1 MSARIVSVLAVGAAL
16 LISSCSGE
24 SGGTAAPAATSS
36 AVPTSSSPTSS
47 SAAPPAPSTSAVPS
61 SSAAAEA
68 TGGDAV
74 ERYEAFM
81 HAAGREDLATVC
93 EIAGP
98 AAKKAEDE
106 GMGPCEKTMPMAF
119 QLISPA
125 QKKALQTATVDRS
138 KIKEGAKRVEIPA
151 RAVKASVKFTD
162 SDLGDA
168 VMEKRGGKWYVVD

>member
-1 MSARIVSVLAVGAAL
+1 MSARILPFLAVGAAL

-24 SGGTAAPAATSS
+24 SGGTASPAPSTAPA
-36 AVPTSSSPTSS
+36 SS
-47 SAAPPAPSTSAVPS
+47 SAASPSPSPSTSAAPS
-61 SSAAAEA
+61 SSAAAESES

-81 HAAGREDLATVC
+81 HAAGRQDLATVC

-168 VMEKRGGKWYVVD
+168 VMENRGGTWYVVD

>member
-1 MSARIVSVLAVGAAL
+1 MSARMLPFLAVGAAL

-24 SGGTAAPAATSS
+24 SGGTAAPAPSAPSS
-36 AVPTSSSPTSS
+36 APASS
-47 SAAPPAPSTSAVPS
+47 SAAQPSPSTSAAAPSS
-61 SSAAAEA
+61 SSAAES

-74 ERYEAFM
+74 DRYEAFM
-81 HAAGREDLATVC
+81 HAAGRQDLATVC

-98 AAKKAEDE
+98 AAKQAEDQ

-168 VMEKRGGKWYVVD
+168 VMENRGGKWYVVD

>member
-1 MSARIVSVLAVGAAL
+1 MSARMLPFLAVGAAL

-24 SGGTAAPAATSS
+24 SGGTGAPAPSAPSSAPASSSAAQPSPSTSTAPATSS
-36 AVPTSSSPTSS
+36 A
-47 SAAPPAPSTSAVPS
+47 
-61 SSAAAEA
+61 AES

-81 HAAGREDLATVC
+81 HAAGRQDLATVC

-98 AAKKAEDE
+98 AAKQAEDQ

-168 VMEKRGGKWYVVD
+168 VMENRGGKWYVVD

>member
-1 MSARIVSVLAVGAAL
+1 MGAAL

-24 SGGTAAPAATSS
+24 SGGTAAPAPSAPSSAPASSSAAQPSPSTSAAPATSS
-36 AVPTSSSPTSS
+36 A
-47 SAAPPAPSTSAVPS
+47 
-61 SSAAAEA
+61 AES

-74 ERYEAFM
+74 DRYEAFM
-81 HAAGREDLATVC
+81 HAAGRQDLATVC

-98 AAKKAEDE
+98 AAKQAEDQ

-168 VMEKRGGKWYVVD
+168 VMENRGGKWYVVD

>member
-1 MSARIVSVLAVGAAL
+1 MGAAL

-24 SGGTAAPAATSS
+24 SGGTAAPAPSAPSSAPAPSSAAQPSPSTSAAPATSS
-36 AVPTSSSPTSS
+36 A
-47 SAAPPAPSTSAVPS
+47 
-61 SSAAAEA
+61 AES

-74 ERYEAFM
+74 DRYEAFM
-81 HAAGREDLATVC
+81 HAAGRQDLATVC

-98 AAKKAEDE
+98 AAKQAEDQ

-168 VMEKRGGKWYVVD
+168 VMENRGGKWYVVD

>member
-1 MSARIVSVLAVGAAL
+1 MSARILSFFAVGAAL
-16 LISSCSGE
+16 LITSCSGE
-24 SGGTAAPAATSS
+24 SGGTASPSPSSAPASS
-36 AVPTSSSPTSS
+36 AAAAVQPSSAPPSS
-47 SAAPPAPSTSAVPS
+47 SAAPTSSAV
-61 SSAAAEA
+61 AES

-98 AAKKAEDE
+98 AAKKAEAQ

-138 KIKEGAKRVEIPA
+138 KIKEGAKKVEIPA

-168 VMEKRGGKWYVVD
+168 VMENRGGKWYVVD

>member
-1 MSARIVSVLAVGAAL
+1 MGAAL
-16 LISSCSGE
+16 LITSCGSE
-24 SGGTAAPAATSS
+24 SGGTASPASSPAPATSS
-36 AVPTSSSPTSS
+36 AAQPSTSAPASTSS
-47 SAAPPAPSTSAVPS
+47 APSTSA
-61 SSAAAEA
+61 AAS

-98 AAKKAEDE
+98 AAKQAEDQ
-106 GMGPCEKTMPMAF
+106 GMGPCEKTMPLAF
-119 QLISPA
+119 QMISPA

-138 KIKEGAKRVEIPA
+138 KIKEGAKKVEIPA

-162 SDLGDA
+162 GDLGDA
-168 VMEKRGGKWYVVD
+168 VMENRGGKWYVVD

>member
-1 MSARIVSVLAVGAAL
+1 MSARILPVFAVGAAL
-16 LISSCSGE
+16 LIASCSGE
-24 SGGTAAPAATSS
+24 SGSTAAPA
-36 AVPTSSSPTSS
+36 PTS
-47 SAAPPAPSTSAVPS
+47 SAAPASSSSAKPSPSTSAAPS
-61 SSAAAEA
+61 SSAAAA
-68 TGGDAV
+68 GTGGDAV

-98 AAKKAEDE
+98 AAKQAEDQ

-119 QLISPA
+119 QLISPT
-125 QKKALQTATVDRS
+125 QKKALQSATVDRS

-168 VMEKRGGKWYVVD
+168 VMENRGGKWYVVD

>member
-1 MSARIVSVLAVGAAL
+1 MSARMLPFLAVGAAL

-24 SGGTAAPAATSS
+24 SGGTAAPAPSAPSSAPASSSAAQPSPSTSAAPATSS
-36 AVPTSSSPTSS
+36 A
-47 SAAPPAPSTSAVPS
+47 
-61 SSAAAEA
+61 AES

-74 ERYEAFM
+74 DRYEAFM
-81 HAAGREDLATVC
+81 HAAGRQDLATVC

-98 AAKKAEDE
+98 AAKQAEDQ

-168 VMEKRGGKWYVVD
+168 VMENRGGKWYVVD

>member
-1 MSARIVSVLAVGAAL
+1 MSARMLPFLAVGAAL

-24 SGGTAAPAATSS
+24 SGGTASPAPSTAPA
-36 AVPTSSSPTSS
+36 SS
-47 SAAPPAPSTSAVPS
+47 SAAQPSPSTSAAPS
-61 SSAAAEA
+61 SSAAES

-81 HAAGREDLATVC
+81 HAAGKEDLATVC

-98 AAKKAEDE
+98 AAKQAEDQ

-119 QLISPA
+119 KLISPT

-138 KIKEGAKRVEIPA
+138 KIKDGAKKVEIPA
-151 RAVKASVKFTD
+151 SAVKASVKFTD

-168 VMEKRGGKWYVVD
+168 VMENRGGKWYVVD

>member
-1 MSARIVSVLAVGAAL
+1 MGAAL

-24 SGGTAAPAATSS
+24 SGGTAAPAPS
-36 AVPTSSSPTSS
+36 APSIAPTSS
-47 SAAPPAPSTSAVPS
+47 SAAQPSPSTSAAPAT
-61 SSAAAEA
+61 SSAAES

-74 ERYEAFM
+74 DRYEAFM
-81 HAAGREDLATVC
+81 HAAGRQDLATVC

-98 AAKKAEDE
+98 AAKQAEDQ

-168 VMEKRGGKWYVVD
+168 VMENRGGKWYVVD

>member
-1 MSARIVSVLAVGAAL
+1 MSARMLPFLAVGAAL

-24 SGGTAAPAATSS
+24 SGGTAAPAPSAPSSAPAPSSAAQPSPSTSAAPATSS
-36 AVPTSSSPTSS
+36 A
-47 SAAPPAPSTSAVPS
+47 
-61 SSAAAEA
+61 AES

-74 ERYEAFM
+74 DRYEAFM
-81 HAAGREDLATVC
+81 HAAGRQDLATVC

-98 AAKKAEDE
+98 AAKQAEDQ

-168 VMEKRGGKWYVVD
+168 VMENRGGKWYVVD

>member
-1 MSARIVSVLAVGAAL
+1 MGAAL
-16 LISSCSGE
+16 LIASCSGE
-24 SGGTAAPAATSS
+24 SGGTASPAPSS
-36 AVPTSSSPTSS
+36 APSAAPVSS
-47 SAAPPAPSTSAVPS
+47 SAAKPSPSTSAAPS
-61 SSAAAEA
+61 SSVAEA

-81 HAAGREDLATVC
+81 HAAGKEDLATVC

-98 AAKKAEDE
+98 AAKKAENE

-119 QLISPA
+119 QLISPT

-138 KIKEGAKRVEIPA
+138 KIKQGAKRVEIPA

-168 VMEKRGGKWYVVD
+168 VMENRGGKWYVVD

>member
-1 MSARIVSVLAVGAAL
+1 MGAAL
-16 LISSCSGE
+16 LITSCSGE
-24 SGGTAAPAATSS
+24 SGGTAAPASS
-36 AVPTSSSPTSS
+36 PAAPTSS
-47 SAAPPAPSTSAVPS
+47 SAAKLSPSPSPSTAAAPS
-61 SSAAAEA
+61 SSAAAES

-98 AAKKAEDE
+98 AAKQAEDE
-106 GMGPCEKTMPMAF
+106 GMGPCEKTMPLAF
-119 QLISPA
+119 QMISPA
-125 QKKALQTATVDRS
+125 QKKALQSATVDRS
-138 KIKEGAKRVEIPA
+138 KIKEGAKKVEIPA

-168 VMEKRGGKWYVVD
+168 VMENRGGKWYVVD

>member
-1 MSARIVSVLAVGAAL
+1 MGAAL
-16 LISSCSGE
+16 LIASCSGE
-24 SGGTAAPAATSS
+24 SGGTASPAPSTAPA
-36 AVPTSSSPTSS
+36 SS
-47 SAAPPAPSTSAVPS
+47 SAAKPSPSASAAPPS
-61 SSAAAEA
+61 SSAAEA

-81 HAAGREDLATVC
+81 HAAGKEDLATVC

-98 AAKKAEDE
+98 AAKKAENE

-119 QLISPA
+119 QLISPT

-138 KIKEGAKRVEIPA
+138 KIKDGAKKVEIPA

-168 VMEKRGGKWYVVD
+168 VMENRGGKWYVVD